1 MARTATG
8 KIWLMGFIIG
18 VCAMMA
24 FHQGFLHVLHHHAA
38 KLPMLTE
45 SFGRFPPAFDV
56 SAAAPH
62 GLPMLAVLALWG
74 GIWGIIIATVV
85 RLTRIGQFDLPL
97 GLIFGAIAITAA
109 QTTPLPGM
117 IGLPRLDS
125 DNEQALLRAVLLNGA
140 FGFGVVFLM
149 RPFALRG

>member
-18 VCAMMA
+18 ICAMMA

-38 KLPMLTE
+38 KLPVLTE
-45 SFGRFPPAFDV
+45 TFGRFPLAFDF
-56 SAAAPH
+56 APAAPH
-62 GLPMLAVLALWG
+62 GLPMLALLALWG
-74 GIWGIIIATVV
+74 GIWGIIIATMV
-85 RLTRIGQFDLPL
+85 RLTRIGDFDLPL
-97 GLIFGAIAITAA
+97 GLVFGAIAITAV
-109 QTTPLPGM
+109 QTTPLPSV
-117 IGLPRLDS
+117 IGLPRLDGG
-125 DNEQALLRAVLLNGA
+125 NEQALLRAVLLNAA